1 MTRTGFAHPM
11 FMVIEAQRANPN
23 YGKGN
28 HRIDDDTPSMGD
40 EERELRNWL
49 DGLFAKPGFELPR
62 PPSAA
67 LEIVNLTRR
76 PNAKIED
83 MAVVLERE
91 PMLAGRVLKLA
102 NSAIYGATTP
112 CTSLK
117 QALIRIGVER
127 VRDVVMEAA
136 MLMTVIHAPGFESTL
151 DCIRRHSAA
160 VAWLSRLV
168 ARNTP
173 MESENAFL
181 IGLLH
186 DVGLSVGVVGV
197 CEFLR
202 RAKKPSVLTP
212 ARWLAVERLHESF
225 SDTMLE
231 NWGLP
236 MQVRIV
242 ARNHHSLMVGGHPH
256 PSVAILM
263 LAEQL
268 ANEAGWGVTPVVKTG
283 IDEMPMVHGAEVS
296 NSHECDRARQVLN
309 ITDKQFEVVRAESKK
324 LLTTLAG
331 QFKE

>member
-1 MTRTGFAHPM
+1 MI
-11 FMVIEAQRANPN
+11 IEAQISNPN
-23 YGKGN
+23 YGKGK
-28 HRIDDDTPSMGD
+28 HQIDDDTPSMGD

-102 NSAIYGATTP
+102 NSAIYGTTAP
-112 CTSLK
+112 CTTLK

-151 DCIRRHSAA
+151 DGIRKHSAA

-197 CEFLR
+197 CEFLKR
-202 RAKKPSVLTP
+202 SKKPPVLTP
-212 ARWLAVERLHESF
+212 ARWLAVERLHEMF
-225 SDTMLE
+225 GDIMLE
-231 NWGLP
+231 NWGLS

-242 ARNHHSLMVGGHPH
+242 VKHHHSLMVDGHPH

-283 IDEMPMVHGAEVS
+283 VDEMPMVQGAEVG
-296 NSHECDRARQVLN
+296 NTHEYSRARQTLN
-309 ITDKQFEVVRAESKK
+309 LSEKQLDAVRAESKN